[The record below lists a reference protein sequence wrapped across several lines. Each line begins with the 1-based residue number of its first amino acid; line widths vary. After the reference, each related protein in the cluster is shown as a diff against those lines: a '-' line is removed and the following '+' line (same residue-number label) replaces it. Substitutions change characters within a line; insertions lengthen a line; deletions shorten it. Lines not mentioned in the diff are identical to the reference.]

1 MTHILTAVL
10 GLLRTAGEE
19 PPVSRL
25 VLLWSLGLWH
35 HQHSWIFLKS
45 SFPICHFPHISP
57 APPFLRENKSHQK
70 ETLVMTRHKN
80 FKCLWKVLSVAKDYK
95 TQLSWLNQEDNFI
108 SSHINKGCRRASKL
122 GVSVAPWCQGP
133 GDFPHSLLWWPQPQ
147 APVTP
152 GSTSLLTTLWAPGN
166 TSKPCNKLP
175 SGLLA

>member
-35 HQHSWIFLKS
+35 HQHSWIFLES
-45 SFPICHFPHISP
+45 WFPICHFSHISP
-57 APPFLRENKSHQK
+57 ASPFLRENKSHQK

-133 GDFPHSLLWWPQPQ
+133 RWFSPLASLVTSASGSRHSRQHVPIDNTLGSQWHFQ
-147 APVTP
+147 A
-152 GSTSLLTTLWAPGN
+152 L
-166 TSKPCNKLP
+166 
-175 SGLLA
+175 